1 MNNTKKHIRLMLVC
15 FCILFVILCTYLVY
29 VINVYGTRWFTN
41 PYNTRISAQKD
52 NVDAGEIRDR
62 NGIVLAGIDAE
73 GKRTYPQERSVRNA
87 TSHVVGDNYGQTFGA
102 ETFFAKYILGFDQS
116 FFERVSEVFSGKA
129 KAGSNVYLTIDA
141 NLSKFIYDMMDEN
154 YGAIVVMNY
163 KTGEILASVSQ
174 PTFDPQYMA
183 EYLSGERELA
193 SSGMVNRVTMGKYP
207 PGSTFKIVT
216 LLAALRYID
225 GVEDRLFTCDGPLVF
240 DSATGR
246 YLPDVHISEEEDK
259 AAVAAPPDPTP
270 GTETTPHPEGTSA
283 AEKPK
288 YSYVRDYQSD
298 YHGEITLKEAFRKSC
313 NHVFAQLAMEIGSKR
328 MQQVAEELG
337 FNEDF
342 LFEDMVVYAS
352 SYEKANTD
360 YDLAWSGVGQ
370 YTDLVTPLHMCM
382 ISAAIANDGM
392 MMEPKLLGNVTSP
405 QGTVTKTLAT
415 KVHSAKLSV
424 YEQEVLQEYMFSV
437 VESGT
442 GTRVQIEGFDV
453 GGKTGTAEISSD
465 KNVKTHAWFTGFV
478 KDDDHPIAITVIL
491 EKAGSGGSAAGP
503 VAARILEKAIDLG
516 Y

>member
-15 FCILFVILCTYLVY
+15 FCILFGILCTYLVY
-29 VINVYGTRWFTN
+29 VINIYGTRWFTN
-41 PYNTRISAQKD
+41 PYNTRISAQKE
-52 NVDAGEIRDR
+52 NVEAGEIQDR
-62 NGIVLAGIDAE
+62 NGIVLAASDAS
-73 GKRTYPQERSVRNA
+73 GKRIYPQERSVRRA

-116 FFERVSEVFSGKA
+116 FFERVSEVFSGKT
-129 KAGSNVYLTIDA
+129 KEGSDVSLTIDA
-141 NLSKFIYDMMDEN
+141 NLSEYVYDMMDEN

-174 PTFDPQYMA
+174 PTFDPKYMA

-216 LLAALRYID
+216 LVAALRYID
-225 GVEDRLFTCDGPLVF
+225 GVEDRLFECDGPLVF
-240 DSATGR
+240 DAATGK
-246 YLPDVHISEEEDK
+246 YLPDVHISEAEDK
-259 AAVAAPPDPTP
+259 VLAAATPNPEISPEITPDPGSP
-270 GTETTPHPEGTSA
+270 SAQTS
-283 AEKPK
+283 K

-342 LFEDMVVYAS
+342 LFEDMVVYSS
-352 SYEKANTD
+352 SYEKAKTD

-370 YTDLVTPLHMCM
+370 YTDLATPLHMCM
-382 ISAAIANDGM
+382 ISAAIANDGI
-392 MMEPKLLGNVTSP
+392 MMEPKLLRNVISP
-405 QGTVTKTLAT
+405 QGTVTKTLST
-415 KVHSAKLSV
+415 KIHSAKLSV
-424 YEQEVLQEYMFSV
+424 YELEVLQEYMLSV

-442 GTRVQIEGFDV
+442 GTRVQIDGYEV

-478 KDDDHPIAITVIL
+478 KDDDHPLAIAVIM
-491 EKAGSGGSAAGP
+491 EKAGSGGSVAGP
-503 VAARILEKAIDLG
+503 IAAKVLEKAIELG
-516 Y
+516 N